1 MSGLTPE
8 LSRQLVA
15 MRNVVMSSN
24 ISDDTREA
32 CLRGLDVLENFTR
45 SFNDFMS
52 PRFSDVTAMI
62 EAFSGPDAPSI
73 SATDEGS
80 DFANNTDTHS
90 QGDAK
95 HELSQAALDC
105 DDNGTEEGDSTTV
118 GIKSEFEPDADD
130 DEGDNSLFIESQEE
144 HVSKKQ
150 TKKEGSGPSNFTRTI
165 TPSETGLKLLAV
177 FSERDICEQFV
188 RGECCQLDHTL
199 KARLGGTLKLNDKPG
214 ALKQGD
220 SSKMMCEKHTRG
232 QCCKKF
238 HRSREEII
246 HMLNRVEPSLVEY
259 FSSWPVDD
267 TLNDIDLYAP
277 PHPYVA
283 PASSSFIGGS
293 SDSESWASSDQSGDE
308 SDGLV
313 DNNESIIKEELEA
326 LHIEQALVTYRICK
340 DYYDGECCGQIHVS
354 AKEARSMMPKQ
365 GMNFL
370 TQKKALV
377 ENKNICWKHVA
388 HEMSVEHGSA
398 NVKPPCCKHRH
409 PHPEVMFEE
418 IQKHLNKVSQEQK
431 DAEKNARM
439 AAGRAARIKN
449 TPKLTGFIRASP
461 THR

>member
-32 CLRGLDVLENFTR
+32 CLRRLDVLDDVTR
-45 SFNDFMS
+45 SFNDHLTS
-52 PRFSDVTAMI
+52 RFSDLTAMI
-62 EAFSGPDAPSI
+62 EAFSGPDAPSM

-80 DFANNTDTHS
+80 DLANNTEIHN

-105 DDNGTEEGDSTTV
+105 EDSTTV
-118 GIKSEFEPDADD
+118 GIKSDLEPDADK
-130 DEGDNSLFIESQEE
+130 DEGDDSLFIGSQEE
-144 HVSKKQ
+144 HVSKEQ
-150 TKKEGSGPSNFTRTI
+150 TKKEDSGPSNFIRTI
-165 TPSETGLKLLAV
+165 TPSETELKLLAV
-177 FSERDICEQFV
+177 FSERDICEEFA
-188 RGECCQLDHTL
+188 RGECCQLEHTL
-199 KARLGGTLKLNDKPG
+199 KPRLGGTLKLNGQPG
-214 ALKQGD
+214 ALKQGE

-238 HRSREEII
+238 HRSREEIL

-326 LHIEQALVTYRICK
+326 LHTEQALVTYRICK

-354 AKEARSMMPKQ
+354 AQEARSMMPKQ
-365 GMNFL
+365 GTNFL
-370 TQKKALV
+370 TQKKALM
-377 ENKNICWKHVA
+377 EEKNVCWKHVA
-388 HEMSVEHGSA
+388 HKMSVEHGSA

-418 IQKHLNKVSQEQK
+418 IQKHLNKVAQKQK
-431 DAEKNARM
+431 DAETNARIE
-439 AAGRAARIKN
+439 AARAARIKN
-449 TPKLTGFIRASP
+449 TPKYKGLIRASP